1 MPAELTGGGI
11 AIAVA
16 VALIAAFI
24 RGLSGFGLALILV
37 PVLALTVTPEQA
49 VVAANA
55 LGVVMG
61 LASIR
66 GARAAAERSAT
77 SIALLAVVTTP
88 VGLALLAVTPDQV
101 ARVVIALAALLAFAV
116 VLRPRRAVAA
126 AVAAPA
132 GSAEPLAGAGP
143 GLIRATGITSG
154 LLAGFA
160 GIPGPPVIA
169 FYLGRAVAPA
179 AARASMFIVFLATS
193 ISACIA
199 ALALG
204 IADVTAGW
212 LTILLAPAV
221 LIGNWLGSRAFGRV
235 SPLAW
240 RLCAGGIVAG
250 AALVALLRLI

>member
-101 ARVVIALAALLAFAV
+101 ARVVIALAALLAFTV
-116 VLRPRRAVAA
+116 VLRPRRA
-126 AVAAPA
+126 AVVTAQSAD
-132 GSAEPLAGAGP
+132 AEPPGQPGP
-143 GLIRATGITSG
+143 GLIRATGVTSG

-179 AARASMFIVFLATS
+179 AARASVFIVFLATS

-199 ALALG
+199 ALALS